1 MLHALEQNPVL
12 IDRRAAAG
20 WSARL
25 ALRVEQREGR
35 AVLAHN
41 EHEGPLQVQKAL
53 YPEGPEVCHVAVL
66 HPPGGIA
73 AGDRLVVD
81 TTVATGAHALLTTPG
96 ATKWYRSEGG
106 RAEQQLRFQVEADGV
121 LEWLPRETIL
131 FDGARPTSTLD
142 VRLGA
147 GAKFL
152 GWEILCFGRAAAG
165 ERWRQGRAQLRTR
178 IACPDRLIWNE
189 SGNLRADGG
198 FQQSPVGLAGHSVSA
213 TFLAAGLDP
222 APALLAACRGAW
234 PAAGDLRADPD
245 EGARG
250 ITALPRLFV
259 ARYLGDSSEQAFHWF
274 RDLWS
279 LVRPALLGRPARAPR
294 LWAT

>member
-1 MLHALEQNPVL
+1 MSAALPNSLALQHA
-12 IDRRAAAG
+12 DTG

-25 ALRVEQREGR
+25 ELRVERRDGR

-41 EHEGPLQVQKAL
+41 AHRGPLQVQKAL
-53 YPEGPEVCHVAVL
+53 HPEGPAICHVAVL

-73 AGDRLVVD
+73 AGDRLEIETVV
-81 TTVATGAHALLTTPG
+81 AGGAHTLLTTPG

-106 RAEQQLRFQVEADGV
+106 RAEQQLRFHVEADGV
-121 LEWLPRETIL
+121 LEWLPRETIF
-131 FDGARPTSTLD
+131 FDGARLASTLD
-142 VRLGA
+142 VRLGS

-165 ERWRQGRAQLRTR
+165 ERWRHGGAQWRTR
-178 IACPDRLIWNE
+178 IAGPERLLWNE
-189 SGNLRADGG
+189 SANLRADGD
-198 FQQSPVGLAGHSVSA
+198 FQRSPVGLAGRTVSA

-222 APALLAACRGAW
+222 APALVAACRGLAE
-234 PAAGDLRADPD
+234 DRADCQ
-245 EGARG
+245 RG
-250 ITALPRLFV
+250 ITTLPRVFV

-279 LVRPALLGRPARAPR
+279 LVRPALLGTAARAPR

>member
-1 MLHALEQNPVL
+1 MPADKPTPIALDSHAP
-12 IDRRAAAG
+12 AG
-20 WSARL
+20 WRARL
-25 ALRVEQREGR
+25 DLRVERRDGR

-53 YPEGPEVCHVAVL
+53 YPEGPAVCHVAVL

-73 AGDRLVVD
+73 AGDRLVID
-81 TTVATGAHALLTTPG
+81 TTVASGARALLTTPG

-106 RAEQQLRFQVEADGV
+106 RAEQQLRFHVEADGV
-121 LEWLPRETIL
+121 LEWLPRETII
-131 FDGARPTSTLD
+131 FDGARIASMLD
-142 VRLGA
+142 VRLGS

-165 ERWRQGRAQLRTR
+165 ERWRKGSVRLRTR
-178 IACPDRLIWNE
+178 IADPVRLIWNE
-189 SGNLRADGG
+189 SASLAADGD
-198 FQQSPVGLAGHSVSA
+198 FQQSPVGLAGRSVSA

-222 APALLAACRGAW
+222 PPALI
-234 PAAGDLRADPD
+234 AAGRSCSADRADGD
-245 EGARG
+245 RG

-279 LVRPALLGRPARAPR
+279 LVRPALLGLPARAPR